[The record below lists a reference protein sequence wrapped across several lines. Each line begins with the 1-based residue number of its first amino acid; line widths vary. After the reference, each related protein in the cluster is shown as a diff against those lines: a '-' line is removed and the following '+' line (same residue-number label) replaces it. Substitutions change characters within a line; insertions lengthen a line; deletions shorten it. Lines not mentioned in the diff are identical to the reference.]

1 MRLSFSKIPLG
12 VVLLVYSAGAS
23 LGADAKP
30 SEYQK
35 AVRATRSLISYYT
48 FDAGNTADSVAKN
61 HGKIVGKGVKFDD
74 GLAGKAI
81 NFTAKTAL
89 VEFGYV
95 PEFAFKDGSGTVEVL
110 LNHSG
115 YKGGTNFVFAQRK
128 GWETNSMRH
137 GVCLTKLS
145 EIWVVSRGERENFAR
160 GGLIVTQ
167 GQWHHLAVVYRGG
180 GFVSAYLDGKKLAIR
195 GRAPL
200 VEAADKHTF
209 HLGAP
214 NAKPDWE
221 CWSGKFDEF
230 AIYAD
235 PLDEKT
241 IVQHAKLAGCLRKPP
256 VKAPPKPKP
265 APKLPVKFDT
275 KPLTDAVGDLTTT
288 FGAKYPKGKE
298 YAAQLAAI
306 DSLKQATAGD
316 KTKLADL
323 DAKFQALRRK
333 ILTDNPL
340 LTAHPIVFVTRAQY
354 RSHYHAIDTL
364 FHTGEYNWDRRR
376 MHADGF
382 TPGGAMKTIDFR
394 TGKVTVLLESRE
406 GIIRD
411 PDVHFDAKRIVF
423 AMRRNKTEDYHIW
436 EIGTDG
442 KGLRQLTS
450 LPGVSDFDPIYLGDD
465 SIVFASTR
473 DPKYNMCSRDHA
485 SNLHRMNADGSNIFR
500 ITRNTLFDN
509 HPALLPD
516 GRILY
521 ARWEYVDRNFGDAHS
536 VWVVNPDGTNQA
548 IYWGNNTASP
558 GAVFNQHLIPG
569 TQQMLCILGPHHD
582 KLRGA
587 MAIVDRRLGMDGRKP
602 VVRTWPPGAMNLIR
616 AGGRFDC
623 DSFARFRPKYED
635 AWPLSD
641 KYFLCARTIGRGDDT
656 GIFLLDV
663 FGNELLLH
671 TEARGCFDPIPI
683 TTRKRPPIRP
693 DQRNFK
699 GAGGFVHLQN
709 VYHGT
714 HMEGVKPGSIK
725 YLRIVE
731 SPPKKTWSG
740 GSWNGQG
747 YEAPGMNW
755 HDFTA
760 KKIFGDVP
768 VEADGSAYFEV
779 PSDTFI
785 FFQALDA
792 NKMMVQSM
800 RSGTVVQSGETQS
813 CIGCHEDRLATDPV
827 SAAGVTIAGKRKP
840 SRLTGWYGPTRRFS
854 YMREVQPVFDKHC
867 LKCHDF
873 GKEAAKKLILA
884 GDRNPY
890 FNASYID
897 LWIWRRKLVKLV
909 GGGPAEI
916 QQAFSWGSHP
926 SKLSQVIRTRPAKHK
941 DLKLSREDTERINT
955 WLDLNGP
962 YYGDYTCAYPDS
974 QSGRSPIPVGEM
986 QKLCRLTGLNFGA
999 LRSNGRGDRAQIS
1012 FERPELSPC
1021 LARIKGGKETP
1032 AYKQALAIIKTGA
1045 ETLKKKPRCDM
1056 EGFVPCEADR
1066 KRLKKFDYL
1075 DGIERKY
1082 RQAIQTGKKLYD
1094 RDFAITP

>member
-1 MRLSFSKIPLG
+1 MRISFFRILLG
-12 VVLLVYSAGAS
+12 SALLVHSGGAS
-23 LGADAKP
+23 LAAGAKP
-30 SEYQK
+30 VEYQK
-35 AVRATRSLISYYT
+35 AVRDTKSLISYYT
-48 FDAGNTADSVAKN
+48 FDAGSAADSVAKN
-61 HGKIVGKGVKFDD
+61 HGKIVGGGAKFDA
-74 GLAGKAI
+74 GVAGKAI

-95 PEFAFKDGSGTVEVL
+95 PEFAFKDGSGTIEVL
-110 LNHSG
+110 FNHSG
-115 YKGGTNFVFAQRK
+115 ATGGSNYVFAQRS
-128 GWETNSMRH
+128 GWAKNSMRY
-137 GVCLTKLS
+137 GFCLTHMKQMD
-145 EIWVVSRGERENFAR
+145 IVSRGSNPNFAKVP
-160 GGLIVTQ
+160 LIVKQ
-167 GQWHHLAVVYRGG
+167 NQWHHLAVVYDGG
-180 GFVSAYLDGKKLAIR
+180 KLARAYLDGNRLSINGQAQ
-195 GRAPL
+195 L
-200 VEAADKHTF
+200 VAAADKHTF

-221 CWSGKFDEF
+221 CWSGRFDEL
-230 AIYAD
+230 AIYGDAI
-235 PLDEKT
+235 DEKT
-241 IVQHAKLAGCLRKPP
+241 IVQHARLAGCLRKL
-256 VKAPPKPKP
+256 ATKP
-265 APKLPVKFDT
+265 APKQAIKYDT
-275 KPLTDAVGDLTTT
+275 APLAAVLGDLVSTFGEKYPNAKKYAAELKTLESHKTDAD
-288 FGAKYPKGKE
+288 F
-298 YAAQLAAI
+298 Q
-306 DSLKQATAGD
+306 
-316 KTKLADL
+316 
-323 DAKFQALRRK
+323 AKFEALRRK
-333 ILTDNPL
+333 ILTSNPL
-340 LTAHPIVFVTRAQY
+340 LIARPIVFVTRSQY
-354 RSHYHAIDTL
+354 SSHYHAIDTL
-364 FHTGEYNWDRRR
+364 FHTGELNWDRRR

-382 TPGGAMKTIDFR
+382 GRGGGAMKTIDFK
-394 TGKVTVLLESRE
+394 TGKVAVLLESSE

-411 PDVHFDAKRIVF
+411 PDVHFDARKIVF
-423 AMRRNKTEDYHIW
+423 AMRRKKTEDYHIW

-442 KGLRQLTS
+442 KGLKQLTS

-485 SNLHRMNADGSNIFR
+485 ANLHRMNADGSNILR

-558 GAVFNQHLIPG
+558 AAVFNQHIIPG
-569 TQQMLCILGPHHD
+569 TRQMLCILGPHHD

-587 MAIVDRRLGMDGRKP
+587 MAIIDRRLGIDGRKP
-602 VVRTWPPGAMNLIR
+602 MVRIWPAGAMNLVR

-623 DSFARFRPKYED
+623 DTFARFHPKYED
-635 AWPLSD
+635 SWPLND

-656 GIFLLDV
+656 GIFLVDV
-663 FGNELLLH
+663 FGNEILLH
-671 TEARGCFDPIPI
+671 AEARGCFDPIPI
-683 TTRKRPPIRP
+683 ARRKRPPIRP
-693 DQRNFK
+693 ARRDFK
-699 GAGGFVHLQN
+699 GGKGLVHLQN
-709 VYHGT
+709 VYRGT

-725 YLRIVE
+725 YLRVVE

-747 YEAPGMNW
+747 YQAPGMNW

-760 KKIFGDVP
+760 KKILGDVS
-768 VEADGSAYFEV
+768 VEKDGSAYFEV

-813 CIGCHEDRLATDPV
+813 CIGCHEDRLKTDP
-827 SAAGVTIAGKRKP
+827 AAASGVTVAGKRAPGK
-840 SRLTGWYGPTRRFS
+840 LTGWYGPARHFS

-873 GKEAAKKLILA
+873 GKKASGKLILA

-897 LWIWRRKLVKLV
+897 LWIWRRGLVKLV
-909 GGGPAEI
+909 GGGPAEV

-926 SKLSQVIRTRPAKHK
+926 SKLSRVLRDKPKQHK
-941 DLKLSREDTERINT
+941 DLKLSAEDLQRINT

-962 YYGDYTCAYPDS
+962 YYGDYTCAYPNS
-974 QSGRSPIPVGEM
+974 QSGRSPIPAGEL
-986 QKLCRLTGLNFGA
+986 QKLCRLTALNYGA
-999 LRSNGRGDRAQIS
+999 LRSHARGDRAQIS

-1032 AYKQALAIIKTGA
+1032 AYKQALAIIQAGA
-1045 ETLKKKPRCDM
+1045 AALEKKPRCDM

-1066 KRLKKFDYL
+1066 KRLEKFDYL
-1075 DGIERKY
+1075 DGIEQKY
-1082 RQAIQTGKKLYD
+1082 RKAIRTGKKLYD
-1094 RDFAITP
+1094 RDLATTPAP

>member
-1 MRLSFSKIPLG
+1 MRVLFLHMLPGL
-12 VVLLVYSAGAS
+12 VLLVHSTGVLLAAAGA
-23 LGADAKP
+23 KP
-30 SEYQK
+30 AEYQK
-35 AVRATRSLISYYT
+35 AVRGVKSLISYYT
-48 FDAGNTADSVAKN
+48 FDAGDAVDSIAKN
-61 HGKIVGKGVKFDD
+61 HGKVVGKGAKFVP
-74 GLAGKAI
+74 GVAGKAI

-95 PEFAFKDGSGTVEVL
+95 PDFAFKDGSGTVEVL

-137 GVCLTKLS
+137 GVCLTKLN
-145 EIWVVSRGERENFAR
+145 EIWVVSRGTGENFAK
-160 GGLIVTQ
+160 GKLFLSQ
-167 GQWHHLAVVYRGG
+167 NQWHHLAVVYSGG
-180 GFVSAYLDGKKLAIR
+180 GFAGAYLDGNKLSIN

-200 VEAADKHTF
+200 VKSADKHTF

-221 CWSGKFDEF
+221 CWSGKFDEL

-241 IVQHAKLAGCLRKPP
+241 IVQHAKLAGCLRKLPTDP
-256 VKAPPKPKP
+256 VAAQAFKST
-265 APKLPVKFDT
+265 VKFD
-275 KPLTDAVGDLTTT
+275 D
-288 FGAKYPKGKE
+288 Y
-298 YAAQLAAI
+298 
-306 DSLKQATAGD
+306 
-316 KTKLADL
+316 
-323 DAKFQALRRK
+323 
-333 ILTDNPL
+333 PL
-340 LTAHPIVFVTRAQY
+340 LTAQPIVFVTRRQY
-354 RSHYHAIDTL
+354 SSHYHAIDTL
-364 FHTGEYNWDRRR
+364 FHTGEFNWDRRR

-382 TPGGAMKTIDFR
+382 SPGGALKTIDFK
-394 TGKVTVLLESRE
+394 TGKVATLLETRE
-406 GIIRD
+406 GVIRD

-423 AMRRNKTEDYHIW
+423 AMRRNKSEDYRIW
-436 EIGTDG
+436 EIGVDG
-442 KGLRQLTS
+442 KGLKQLTS
-450 LPGVSDFDPIYLGDD
+450 LKGVSDFDPIYLGDD

-485 SNLHRMNADGSNIFR
+485 SNLHRMNADGSNILR

-587 MAIVDRRLGMDGRKP
+587 MAIIDRRLGMDGKKP
-602 VVRTWPPGAMNLIR
+602 VVRTWPAGAINIIR

-623 DSFARFRPKYED
+623 DSFARFRTKYED
-635 AWPLSD
+635 PWPLSD
-641 KYFLCARTIGRGDDT
+641 KQFLCSRTFGKGDQT
-656 GIFLLDV
+656 GLFLIDLK
-663 FGNELLLH
+663 GNEFMLH
-671 TEARGCFDPIPI
+671 TEAGGCYDPIPI
-683 TTRKRPPIRP
+683 AKRKRPPIKP

-699 GAGGFVHLQN
+699 GARGLVHLQN
-709 VYHGT
+709 VYRGT

-747 YEAPGMNW
+747 YQAPGMNW

-827 SAAGVTIAGKRKP
+827 SAAGVTAAGKRAP
-840 SRLTGWYGPTRRFS
+840 SKLKGWYGPARRFS
-854 YMREVQPVFDKHC
+854 YMLEVQPVFDKHC

-873 GKEAAKKLILA
+873 GKEAARKLILA

-897 LWIWRRKLVKLV
+897 LWIWRRKMVKLV

-926 SKLSQVIRTRPAKHK
+926 SKLSQVLRNKPKHHK
-941 DLKLSREDTERINT
+941 DLKFSKEDLERINT

-962 YYGDYTCAYPDS
+962 YYGDYTCAYPNS
-974 QSGRSPIPVGEM
+974 QSGRSPIPAGEM
-986 QKLCRLTGLNFGA
+986 QKLCRLSGLNYGA

-1021 LARIKGGKETP
+1021 LARIKGGKDSQ

-1045 ETLKKKPRCDM
+1045 EALKKTPRCDM

-1066 KRLKKFDYL
+1066 RRLKKFDYL

-1082 RQAIQTGKKLYD
+1082 RKAIQTGKKLYD
-1094 RDFAITP
+1094 RDFANPPPHSSALLLIN

>member
-1 MRLSFSKIPLG
+1 MRILFFRMLLG
-12 VVLLVYSAGAS
+12 FALLVHSAGAA
-23 LGADAKP
+23 LAADAKP
-30 SEYQK
+30 ADYQK
-35 AVRATRSLISYYT
+35 AVRGAKSLISYYT
-48 FDAGNTADSVAKN
+48 FDAGSAADSIAKN
-61 HGKIVGKGVKFDD
+61 HGKIVGSGGKFVPGV
-74 GLAGKAI
+74 AGKAI
-81 NFTAKTAL
+81 CFTAKTAL

-95 PEFAFKDGSGTVEVL
+95 PAFAFKDGSGTVEVL

-115 YKGGTNFVFAQRK
+115 AAKGTNFVFAQRK

-137 GVCLTKLS
+137 GFCLPNLN
-145 EIWVVSRGERENFAR
+145 EIWIVSRGSGPNIAKRP
-160 GGLIVTQ
+160 LIVTQ
-167 GQWHHLAVVYRGG
+167 NQWHHLAVVYDGG
-180 GFVSAYLDGKKLAIR
+180 KLARAYLDGNRLSLS
-195 GRAPL
+195 GQAPL
-200 VEAADKHTF
+200 VAAADKHTF

-221 CWSGKFDEF
+221 CWSGSFDEL
-230 AIYAD
+230 AIYGDAI
-235 PLDEKT
+235 DEKT
-241 IVQHAKLAGCLRKPP
+241 IVKHAALAGCLRKLP

-265 APKLPVKFDT
+265 APKLAIKFDT
-275 KPLTDAVGDLTTT
+275 KPLAAAVSDLIAT
-288 FGAKYPKGKE
+288 FGAKYPNGKE
-298 YAAQLAAI
+298 YIAQLAAL
-306 DSLKQATAGD
+306 DSLKKD
-316 KTKLADL
+316 ADFH
-323 DAKFQALRRK
+323 AKFRALRRK
-333 ILTDNPL
+333 ALISNPL
-340 LTAHPIVFVTRAQY
+340 LTAQPIVFVTRRQY
-354 RSHYHAIDTL
+354 SSHYHAIDTL
-364 FHTGEYNWDRRR
+364 FHTGEFNWDRRR

-382 TPGGAMKTIDFR
+382 GSGGAMKTIDFK

-423 AMRRNKTEDYHIW
+423 AMRRKKSEDYHIW
-436 EIGTDG
+436 EIGADG
-442 KGLRQLTS
+442 TGLKQLTS
-450 LPGVSDFDPIYLGDD
+450 LAGVSDFDPIYLGDD

-485 SNLHRMNADGSNIFR
+485 SNLHRMNADGSNILR

-558 GAVFNQHLIPG
+558 AAVFNQHVIPG
-569 TQQMLCILGPHHD
+569 TKQMLCILGPHHD

-587 MAIVDRRLGMDGRKP
+587 MAIIDRRLGIDGRKP
-602 VVRTWPPGAMNLIR
+602 VVRIWPANTINLIR

-623 DSFARFRPKYED
+623 DTFARFHPKYED
-635 AWPLSD
+635 SWPLND
-641 KYFLCARTIGRGDDT
+641 KYFLCARTIGRGDET
-656 GIFLLDV
+656 GIFLVDL

-671 TEARGCFDPIPI
+671 TEGQGCFDPIPI
-683 TTRKRPPIRP
+683 ATRKRPPIQPGRR
-693 DQRNFK
+693 DFK
-699 GAGGFVHLQN
+699 GAHGLVHLQN
-709 VYHGT
+709 VYRGT
-714 HMEGVKPGSIK
+714 HMKGVKPGSIK
-725 YLRIVE
+725 YLRIIE

-747 YEAPGMNW
+747 YQAPGMNW

-760 KKIFGDVP
+760 KTILGDVP
-768 VEADGSAYFEV
+768 VETDGSAYFEV
-779 PSDTFI
+779 PSDIFI

-792 NKMMVQSM
+792 DKMMVQSM

-813 CIGCHEDRLATDPV
+813 CIGCHEDRLKTD
-827 SAAGVTIAGKRKP
+827 AAAASGVTAAGKRAP
-840 SRLTGWYGPTRRFS
+840 SKLTGWYGPARAFS
-854 YMREVQPVFDKHC
+854 YTREVQPVFDKHC

-873 GKEAAKKLILA
+873 GKKAAKKLILA

-897 LWIWRRKLVKLV
+897 LWIWRKKLVKLV
-909 GGGPAEI
+909 GGGPAEV

-926 SKLSQVIRTRPAKHK
+926 SKLSQVLRKKPKQHK
-941 DLKLSREDTERINT
+941 DLKLSAEDLQRVNT

-962 YYGDYTCAYPDS
+962 YYPDYTCAYPNS
-974 QSGRSPIPVGEM
+974 QSGRSPIPAGELH
-986 QKLCRLTGLNFGA
+986 KLCRLTGLNFGA
-999 LRSNGRGDRAQIS
+999 LRSNGRGERAQIS

-1032 AYKQALAIIKTGA
+1032 AYNQVLAIIKAGA
-1045 ETLKKKPRCDM
+1045 EALKKKPRCDM

-1066 KRLKKFDYL
+1066 KRLEKFDYL
-1075 DGIERKY
+1075 DGIEKKY
-1082 RQAIQTGKKLYD
+1082 RRAIRTGKKLYD
-1094 RDFAITP
+1094 RDVAASPAL

>member
-1 MRLSFSKIPLG
+1 MRISFLRMLPG
-12 VVLLVYSAGAS
+12 AVLLVQSIGVS

-30 SEYQK
+30 ADYQK
-35 AVRATRSLISYYT
+35 AVRSTKSLISYYT
-48 FDAGNTADSVAKN
+48 FDAGDAADSVAKN
-61 HGKIVGKGVKFDD
+61 HGKVVGKGVKFDA
-74 GLAGKAI
+74 GVAGKAI

-95 PEFAFKDGSGTVEVL
+95 PEFAFKDGSGTIEVL

-115 YKGGTNFVFAQRK
+115 AKGGSNYVFAQRS
-128 GWETNSMRH
+128 GWAKNSMRY
-137 GVCLTKLS
+137 GFCLTQMKQMD
-145 EIWVVSRGERENFAR
+145 IVSRGSNPNFAR
-160 GGLIVTQ
+160 VPLIVAQ
-167 GQWHHLAVVYRGG
+167 RQWHHLAVVYDGG
-180 GFVSAYLDGKKLAIR
+180 KLARAYLDGNRLSIR
-195 GRAPL
+195 GKAQL
-200 VEAADKHTF
+200 VAAADKHTF

-221 CWSGKFDEF
+221 CWSGKFDEL
-230 AIYAD
+230 AIYGDAI
-235 PLDEKT
+235 DEKT
-241 IVQHAKLAGCLRKPP
+241 IVQHAKLAGCVR
-256 VKAPPKPKP
+256 
-265 APKLPVKFDT
+265 KLP
-275 KPLTDAVGDLTTT
+275 TDPA
-288 FGAKYPKGKE
+288 
-298 YAAQLAAI
+298 AAQAFKSTVNF
-306 DSLKQATAGD
+306 DD
-316 KTKLADL
+316 Y
-323 DAKFQALRRK
+323 
-333 ILTDNPL
+333 PL
-340 LTAHPIVFVTRAQY
+340 LTAQPIVFVTRRQY
-354 RSHYHAIDTL
+354 SSHYHAIDTL
-364 FHTGEYNWDRRR
+364 FHTGELNWDRKR

-382 TPGGAMKTIDFR
+382 SPGGALKTIDFK
-394 TGKVTVLLESRE
+394 TGKVTTLLETRE
-406 GIIRD
+406 GLIRD

-423 AMRRNKTEDYHIW
+423 AMRRNKAEDYHIW
-436 EIGTDG
+436 EIGVDG
-442 KGLRQLTS
+442 KGLKQLTS
-450 LPGVSDFDPIYLGDD
+450 LKGVSDFDPIYLGDD

-485 SNLHRMNADGSNIFR
+485 ANLHRMNADGSNILR

-558 GAVFNQHLIPG
+558 GAVFNQHIIPG
-569 TQQMLCILGPHHD
+569 TKQMLCILGPHHD

-587 MAIVDRRLGMDGRKP
+587 MAIIDRRLGMDGKKP
-602 VVRTWPPGAMNLIR
+602 VVRTWPAGAINIIR

-623 DSFARFRPKYED
+623 DSFARFRTKYED
-635 AWPLSD
+635 PWALGD
-641 KYFLCARTIGRGDDT
+641 KQFLCSRTFGKGDQT
-656 GIFLLDV
+656 GLFLIDLK
-663 FGNELLLH
+663 GNELMLH
-671 TEARGCFDPIPI
+671 TEGGGCYDPMPI
-683 TTRKRPPIRP
+683 KRRLRPPVKP
-693 DQRNFK
+693 DHRNFK
-699 GAGGFVHLQN
+699 GLPGLVHLQN
-709 VYHGT
+709 VYRGT

-725 YLRIVE
+725 YLRIIE

-747 YEAPGMNW
+747 YQAPGMNW

-760 KKIFGDVP
+760 KKILGDVP
-768 VEADGSAYFEV
+768 IEKDGSAYFEV

-813 CIGCHEDRLATDPV
+813 CIGCHEDRLKTDPAA
-827 SAAGVTIAGKRKP
+827 AAGATVAGKRKP
-840 SRLTGWYGPTRRFS
+840 SKLTGWYGPARHFS

-873 GKEAAKKLILA
+873 GKKASKKLVLA

-897 LWIWRRKLVKLV
+897 LWIWRRRLVKLV
-909 GGGPAEI
+909 GGGPAEV

-926 SKLSQVIRTRPAKHK
+926 SKLSQVLRNKPKQHK
-941 DLKLSREDTERINT
+941 DLKLSAEDMDRINT

-962 YYGDYTCAYPDS
+962 YYPDYTCAYPNS
-974 QSGRSPIPVGEM
+974 QSGRSPIPAGELH
-986 QKLCRLTGLNFGA
+986 KLCRLTALNYGA
-999 LRSNGRGDRAQIS
+999 LRSNGRGERAQIS

-1021 LARIKGGKETP
+1021 LARIKGGKTAP
-1032 AYKQALAIIKTGA
+1032 AYKQALAIIKA
-1045 ETLKKKPRCDM
+1045 SAAALKKVPRCDM
-1056 EGFVPCEADR
+1056 EGFIPCEADR

-1075 DGIERKY
+1075 DGIEKKY
-1082 RQAIQTGKKLYD
+1082 RKAIRTGKKLYD
-1094 RDFAITP
+1094 RDVATAPAVP